1 MKITLP
7 KPSFVRAMLRAAPAL
22 LASACAVG
30 PNYVRPKVDTPPAFK
45 EAPNAENGWVPS
57 QPMDTINRGA
67 WWSVFNDPILSSL
80 EDKVAISNQ
89 TVAQALAAYTQAR
102 ALTAADRASLF
113 PTVSLTGA
121 GDRSGGGGGGRS
133 GTGTTTTTGAG
144 GTTVVTTGGGS
155 YTASSYSA
163 SLGAT
168 WAPDVWGRI
177 RRQVQ
182 SDNAASQASA
192 ADLANAK
199 LSAQTELATDYFDLR
214 VLDEEKRLYDET
226 VVDYQKSYAVS
237 ENQYKAGIIAK
248 ADLITAQTQLLST
261 QASAADVGV
270 QRQQTEHAI
279 AVLAGMAPSELTIAP
294 TATPYTPAI
303 PTPPIDLPSQLLQR
317 RPDIASAE
325 RSAASASAAIGVQV
339 AAYFPT
345 ITLSGSYGYNATNLS
360 NLFASS
366 NDVWSYGANVAE
378 TLLDFG
384 ARKARV
390 KQAKA
395 VYDQR
400 VAAYRQTVLTAFQGV
415 EDQLVAL
422 RVLEVESK
430 IRDQE
435 LTSARLA
442 QQLALNRYRAG
453 QVDYTTVAA
462 AQAQALTSAQNVLN
476 LSRSRQDASVA
487 LIEALGG
494 GWTTAYLP
502 RH

>member
-1 MKITLP
+1 MKIATRT
-7 KPSFVRAMLRAAPAL
+7 FIRRALRLAPAL
-22 LASACAVG
+22 LLSACAVG
-30 PNYVRPKVDTPPAFK
+30 PNYVRPKVDTPVAFK
-45 EAPNAENGWVPS
+45 EAPNTENGWVPS
-57 QPMDTINRGA
+57 QPMDTIDRGA
-67 WWSVFNDPILSSL
+67 WWTAFNDPILNGL
-80 EDKVAISNQ
+80 EEKVAISNQ
-89 TVAQALAAYTQAR
+89 TVAQAVAAYTQAR
-102 ALTAADRASLF
+102 ALTAADRASFF
-113 PTVSLTGA
+113 PTVSLTGS
-121 GDRSGGGGGGRS
+121 GQKSGSGGGSGGAGGIITDGNGNIISTGGG
-133 GTGTTTTTGAG
+133 TGSTTTTR
-144 GTTVVTTGGGS
+144 
-155 YTASSYSA
+155 YNTA
-163 SLGAT
+163 LGAT

-182 SDNAASQASA
+182 SDTAASQASA

-199 LSAQTELATDYFDLR
+199 LSAQTELASDYFTLR
-214 VLDEEKRLYDET
+214 NLDEEKRLFDET
-226 VVDYQKSYAVS
+226 VAAYQKSLAVS
-237 ENQYKAGIIAK
+237 QNQYKAGIIAK

-261 QASAADVGV
+261 QASAADIAV

-279 AVLAGMAPSELTIAP
+279 AVLAGMAPSELTVAP

-303 PTPPIDLPSQLLQR
+303 PTPPLKLPSQVLQR

-339 AAYFPT
+339 AAYFPS
-345 ITLSGSYGYNATNLS
+345 ITLSGSYGFNATNLS
-360 NLFASS
+360 TLFNSGA
-366 NDVWSYGANVAE
+366 DVWSYGANVAE

-390 KQAKA
+390 REARA
-395 VYDQR
+395 VYAQR

-422 RVLEVESK
+422 RVLETESK

-453 QVDYTTVAA
+453 QVDYTTVAT
-462 AQAQALTSAQNVLN
+462 AQAQALSSAQNVLT
-476 LSRSRQDASVA
+476 LTRSRQNASVA

-494 GWTTAYLP
+494 GWTTADLP
-502 RH
+502 KR